1 MSLLLHDET
10 PTPES
15 PKRSVSALR
24 VDRPIDFGLAGSGL
38 LLAVLILCDL
48 GGPVLAPVTLL
59 GCLVLPGWVLVRR
72 LPDADPA
79 ARLVWTVAFSAAVYT
94 VPAVIMAWTHLWHPR
109 PVAAAILI
117 AASALVALFPAG
129 TGTGRHSVHGHPVRG
144 RTFNWRSLRT
154 LEAFRGRR
162 PSAYLPWAALG
173 FAMLLWGVAL
183 ALTGEDLVGSRGL
196 LTTFPLIWFVAVA
209 AVVALCIW
217 AVAARKMASTGFL
230 AASTTGLVAMLYA
243 SAAMVI
249 SVPRLP
255 WSYKHIAVT
264 NYIGATGQVDPSI
277 DIYNRWPGFF
287 SVSAF
292 MGEVVG
298 YRNAVDY
305 AALAEFGFAMLD
317 VVIVLAIAR
326 TLTSNPR
333 IYWTAALVFTLS
345 NWVNQNYYSPQA
357 FSYTLYLTM
366 CLIALTFLRGTPIRI
381 ATQVEGRLHRLQE
394 RLRRGLPAGPQTHA
408 PHPSTAMVLPAALAI
423 LFLQAVT
430 VVSHQLTPYMA
441 ILSLFPLFVFGYFR
455 PKWIGPVL
463 ALMAFVYLL
472 PNLDFVAH
480 KYGVFS
486 GFNFFKNASY
496 TLPAVSGIDDG
507 SRWLSRTP
515 DALSLIVGLLGLAG
529 FVRNMLRG
537 NVRQTVIVAWLAV
550 APMFWL
556 LGQSYGGEAKFRVF
570 LFALPWLAVGAA
582 WLFWSGPV
590 RTRKAV
596 LGATASLTIMAVLF
610 TIVYFQQEA
619 KFRVPKEDVAAA
631 QWLDARVGAG
641 DVIFETNAFF
651 PLLIGPNYPS
661 YLEWGRVTSLT
672 KFIQKSHGRVKPE
685 DVERYAN
692 NNWKPERIFVVFSDS
707 QLAKAIKDKLFDVNM
722 LPALERELAAGDK
735 ADHVFD
741 NGAVRIYQIK
751 KTG

>member
-10 PTPES
+10 PTPKS
-15 PKRSVSALR
+15 PKRTVSALR
-24 VDRPIDFGLAGSGL
+24 ADRPFDFGLAAAGL
-38 LLAVLILCDL
+38 LLAILILFDL
-48 GGPVLAPVTLL
+48 GGPVLAPVTLF

-72 LPDADPA
+72 LPDTDPA
-79 ARLVWTVAFSAAVYT
+79 ARVVWTVVMSAAIYT
-94 VPAVIMAWTHLWHPR
+94 VPAVLMAWTHLWHPR
-109 PVAAAILI
+109 PVAAAILV
-117 AASALVALFPAG
+117 AASALIAVYPAAI
-129 TGTGRHSVHGHPVRG
+129 GTGRHAIYGNRVSRRRPD
-144 RTFNWRSLRT
+144 WRSVWT
-154 LEAFRGRR
+154 LEAFRGRSV
-162 PSAYLPWAALG
+162 SAYVPWAVLVG
-173 FAMLLWGVAL
+173 AMLLWGVAL
-183 ALTGEDLVGSRGL
+183 ALTGEDLEGNRGL
-196 LTTFPLIWFVAVA
+196 LTTFPLIWYVAVA

-217 AVAARKMASTGFL
+217 AVAARKMASYGFL
-230 AASTTGLVAMLYA
+230 SASTTGLVAMLYA
-243 SAAMVI
+243 SAPMVV

-298 YRNAVDY
+298 YRDAVDY
-305 AALAEFGFAMLD
+305 AALAEFGFALLD
-317 VVIVLAIAR
+317 VVVVLAIAR
-326 TLTSNPR
+326 ALTSNPR
-333 IYWTAALVFTLS
+333 IYWTATLVFTLT

-366 CLIALTFLRGTPIRI
+366 CLIALTFLRSTPVRI
-381 ATQVEGRLHRLQE
+381 ASMIEGRLQRLHE
-394 RLRRGLPAGPQTHA
+394 RFQRGLPTAPQTEPVHT
-408 PHPSTAMVLPAALAI
+408 SRAMVLPAAVAI
-423 LFLQAVT
+423 LLLQAVT
-430 VVSHQLTPYMA
+430 VVSHQLTPYMV

-463 ALMAFVYLL
+463 ALMAFAYLL
-472 PNLDFVAH
+472 PNFDFVAN

-486 GFNFFKNASY
+486 GFDFFKNASY
-496 TLPAVSGIDDG
+496 TLPEVSHIDDA
-507 SRWLSRTP
+507 SRWMARTP
-515 DALSLIVGLLGLAG
+515 DALSLFVGLLGLAG

-537 NVRQTVIVAWLAV
+537 NVRQTLIVAWLAV

-590 RTRKAV
+590 RARKAV

-619 KFRVPKEDVAAA
+619 KFRVPKEDVVAA
-631 QWLDARVGAG
+631 QWLDARVGAR

-672 KFIQKSHGRVKPE
+672 KFLQKSSGKVTPAA
-685 DVERYAN
+685 VESYAN
-692 NNWKPERIFVVFSDS
+692 NNWKPDRIFVVFSDS
-707 QLAKAIKDKLFDVNM
+707 QLAQAIKDKLFDANM
-722 LPALERELAAGDK
+722 LPALERELAVGDK